1 VIGELIQAFDARTSF
16 WESLNQLEERGSMT
30 TKQKIIIVLAL
41 IGIVFWCFPV
51 AWFLQWWS
59 VLTLTT
65 VGSVGTLTG
74 CITFFPVLLLGNVLA
89 LIGGFRKELGK
100 PRMGLFLFVLVAN
113 AVLIVTGITTIISTV
128 NSLSSHTSLFTPQ
141 PEDILWDEWLMMF
154 LIFVGPQLLAM
165 GVAVFGLARLWK
177 HSQQTGEPPETVETA
192 EG

>member
-1 VIGELIQAFDARTSF
+1 
-16 WESLNQLEERGSMT
+16 MT
-30 TKQKIIIVLAL
+30 TTQKTITVLAL

-59 VLTLTT
+59 ILTMTT

-74 CITFFPVLLLGNVLA
+74 CVTFFPVLLLENVPA

-113 AVLIVTGITTIISTV
+113 AVLIVTGITTIIGTV
-128 NSLSSHTSLFTPQ
+128 NSLPSHTSLFTPQ

-154 LIFVGPQLLAM
+154 LTFVAPPILAT
-165 GVAVFGLARLWK
+165 GVAVIGLVGLSKRSRQA
-177 HSQQTGEPPETVETA
+177 GEPPETVETA